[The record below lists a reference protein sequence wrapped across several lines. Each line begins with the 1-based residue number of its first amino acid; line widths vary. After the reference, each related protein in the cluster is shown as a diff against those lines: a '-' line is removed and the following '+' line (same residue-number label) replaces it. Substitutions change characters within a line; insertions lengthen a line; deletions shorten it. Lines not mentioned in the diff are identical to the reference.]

1 MVMLSYSC
9 FDVIGLLLTLAG
21 IGEEGLSVSI
31 LVILFLCFLC
41 MKLLKYCFC
50 YKGECMGS
58 FGS

>member
-1 MVMLSYSC
+1 MLSYSC
-9 FDVIGLLLTLAG
+9 FDVVLGLLLTLAG

-31 LVILFLCFLC
+31 FVILFLCFLC

-58 FGS
+58 FRS